1 MDYGSYFGVL
11 DDIQETRK
19 DVEMRET
26 NETDETKCCE
36 MSKNYR
42 QGDGVV
48 ICNCCGN
55 MISNIIE
62 SPEWR
67 YYGAESRG
75 SDQNRCG
82 MPTNPLLPK
91 SSLGSSVSRGY
102 SESSNKI
109 GMYQRWNSMPY
120 KERSLYKVFNDIDSK
135 CITNELPRIIA
146 TTAKSLY
153 KIISE
158 TKISRGSNRIG
169 VIAACVYNACKECSV
184 PRTINELSEL
194 FGIDSKVMTK
204 GCKKYTEIMRISK
217 HDISRIQNTKSI
229 DLDDFIERFSHNLS
243 LTKKEIDIVLKISEL
258 CQELHLISDNTP
270 PSMAAGCIY
279 LYIKKRGLETTKK
292 EISDVCKISEVTV
305 NKCYKKIESNEIIGD
320 FIKQVLE

>member
-1 MDYGSYFGVL
+1 
-11 DDIQETRK
+11 
-19 DVEMRET
+19 
-26 NETDETKCCE
+26 
-36 MSKNYR
+36 
-42 QGDGVV
+42 
-48 ICNCCGN
+48 
-55 MISNIIE
+55 
-62 SPEWR
+62 
-67 YYGAESRG
+67 
-75 SDQNRCG
+75 
-82 MPTNPLLPK
+82 
-91 SSLGSSVSRGY
+91 
-102 SESSNKI
+102 
-109 GMYQRWNSMPY
+109 MPY

-243 LTKKEIDIVLKISEL
+243 LTKKEI
-258 CQELHLISDNTP
+258 
-270 PSMAAGCIY
+270 
-279 LYIKKRGLETTKK
+279 
-292 EISDVCKISEVTV
+292 
-305 NKCYKKIESNEIIGD
+305 
-320 FIKQVLE
+320 

>member
-1 MDYGSYFGVL
+1 MDYESYFVIL
-11 DDIQETRK
+11 DEVQYELQDKPQDT
-19 DVEMRET
+19 
-26 NETDETKCCE
+26 TKCCE
-36 MSKNYR
+36 TKDNFL
-42 QGDGVV
+42 QGDGVI
-48 ICNCCGN
+48 ICKCCGDT
-55 MISNIIE
+55 ISNILE
-62 SPEWR
+62 SPEWKF
-67 YYGAESRG
+67 YGSESRG

-91 SSLGSSVSRGY
+91 SSLGSSVNKGY
-102 SESSNKI
+102 SESANKI

-135 CITNELPRIIA
+135 CITNDLPRIIA

-153 KIISE
+153 RIISE

-169 VIAACVYNACKECSV
+169 IIAACVYNACKECSV

-194 FGIDSKVMTK
+194 FNIPSKIMTK
-204 GCKKYTEIMRISK
+204 GCKKYTEIMRLSK
-217 HDISRIQNTKSI
+217 TDISRIQNAKSI

-243 LTKKEIDIVLKISEL
+243 MEAKDIEIILKISEL

-279 LYIKKRGLETTKK
+279 LYVKKKGINITKAD
-292 EISDVCKISEVTV
+292 ISDVCKISEVTV
-305 NKCYKKIESNEIIGD
+305 NKCYKKIEMNEIIMD
-320 FIKQVLE
+320 FVDQVIK